1 MQESASARISD
12 FFCAISIHG
21 VFLLL
26 HRSPYLVHPYWRS
39 ALPRCTMA
47 GSSGPT
53 ANRIPK
59 VTNLD
64 EPHDIMGQP
73 GPVTPLQG
81 GPNLLGLKC
90 VELFASRSTSLRS
103 LGFCR
108 TAVANKLAF

>member
-1 MQESASARISD
+1 M
-12 FFCAISIHG
+12 
-21 VFLLL
+21 
-26 HRSPYLVHPYWRS
+26 HRGWI
-39 ALPRCTMA
+39 T
-47 GSSGPT
+47 GPA

-59 VTNLD
+59 VTNLE

-81 GPNLLGLKC
+81 GPNLLGLKW